1 MDAVQWSSDSC
12 TCAPALVSMVV
23 KVAFWKEKSSKKL
36 RWLIIKLS
44 MSSHS
49 HTHTLTI
56 YIYIYSP
63 TVVLLPTVDL
73 KLKLRTLNPISSGWK
88 S

>member
-12 TCAPALVSMVV
+12 TCAHALVSMVV

-36 RWLIIKLS
+36 RRLIIKLS

-49 HTHTLTI
+49 HTHTLT
-56 YIYIYSP
+56 IYIYSP

-73 KLKLRTLNPISSGWK
+73 KLKLRTLNPISSG
-88 S
+88 